1 MHCFLINFSF
11 GFGILDAETIVNMAK
26 LWKKVPDKMECKVS
40 GVKQTLGSRSMSGSN
55 LMIGE
60 NDIHEMVFRSQ
71 CNITSLEHV
80 QVVINIDH
88 PSRGQL
94 EVMWAAMR
102 EVMWEFL

>member
-1 MHCFLINFSF
+1 M
-11 GFGILDAETIVNMAK
+11 DAETIVNMAK

-71 CNITSLEHV
+71 CNITGLEHV

-94 EVMWAAMR
+94 EVLLVSPAGMIA
-102 EVMWEFL
+102 VFL